1 MAVRSALLIATVV
14 SGIVSSGT
22 TVRADGLSQ
31 VETSRL
37 LRGETVVR
45 SQLLARGEQ
54 RYVGGLAYAIV
65 DAPVDELAPL
75 LDDVNAWKR
84 ILPKTRSARRIGAVD
99 GDALVAMT
107 HGTAFVEAS
116 YTMRVHRED
125 HAVRFWMDRRRSHD
139 IEDAWGF
146 LRAEPMS
153 DGRTLITYG
162 VLIDMGPGLFR
173 DLFEDSVRRLAL
185 SVPDRVRGF
194 VRERKGLVH
203 PPQ

>member
-1 MAVRSALLIATVV
+1 ML
-14 SGIVSSGT
+14 SGPTARG
-22 TVRADGLSQ
+22 DGLSSA
-31 VETSRL
+31 ENSRL

-45 SQLLARGEQ
+45 FQSLARGAQ

-65 DAPVDELAPL
+65 DAPVDDLAPL

-84 ILPKTRSARRIGAVD
+84 ILPKTRSARRVGEVG

-125 HAVRFWMDRRRSHD
+125 NAMRFWMDRRRSHD

-146 LRAEPMS
+146 LRAEPTA

-162 VLIDMGPGLFR
+162 VLIDIGPGLFR

-194 VRERKGLVH
+194 VRERKGVVH
-203 PPQ
+203 PPQY

>member
-1 MAVRSALLIATVV
+1 VRSALLIAAVV
-14 SGIVSSGT
+14 TCIVSSGA

-31 VETSRL
+31 AENSRL

-45 SQLLARGEQ
+45 FQSLARGAQ

-65 DAPVDELAPL
+65 DAPIDDLAPL

-84 ILPKTRSARRIGAVD
+84 ILPKTRSARRIGVVD
-99 GDALVAMT
+99 GDPLVAMT

-125 HAVRFWMDRRRSHD
+125 YAVRFWMDRRRTHD

-146 LRAEPMS
+146 LRAEPMP

-162 VLIDMGPGLFR
+162 VLIDMGPGLIR
-173 DLFEDSVRRLAL
+173 DLFEESVRRLAL
-185 SVPDRVRGF
+185 SVPDRVRAF
-194 VRERKGLVH
+194 VLERKGLVH

>member
-1 MAVRSALLIATVV
+1 M
-14 SGIVSSGT
+14 SSGAS
-22 TVRADGLSQ
+22 VRADGLLPA
-31 VETSRL
+31 ETSRL
-37 LRGETVVR
+37 LQGETVVR
-45 SQLLARGEQ
+45 FQSLALGAK

-65 DAPVDELAPL
+65 DAPVDDLAPL

-84 ILPKTRSARRIGAVD
+84 ILPKTRSARRIGAIG
-99 GDALVAMT
+99 GDSLVAMT

-125 HAVRFWMDRRRSHD
+125 NAMRFWMDRRRSHD

-146 LRAEPMS
+146 LRAEPTA

-162 VLIDMGPGLFR
+162 VLIDMGPGLMR

-185 SVPDRVRGF
+185 SVPDRVRGL
-194 VRERKGLVH
+194 VRERKGVIH
-203 PPQ
+203 PPR

>member
-1 MAVRSALLIATVV
+1 VRLTWLLAPVV
-14 SGIVSSGT
+14 ACVVSSGAS
-22 TVRADGLSQ
+22 VRADGLSSA
-31 VETSRL
+31 EISRL
-37 LRGETVVR
+37 LQGETVVR
-45 SQLLARGEQ
+45 SQSLARGAQ

-65 DAPVDELAPL
+65 DAPVDDLAPL

-84 ILPKTRSARRIGAVD
+84 ILPKTRSARRIGAID

-116 YTMRVHRED
+116 YTMRVRRED
-125 HAVRFWMDRRRSHD
+125 HAVRFWMDRQRSHD

-146 LRAEPMS
+146 LRAEPTG

-162 VLIDMGPGLFR
+162 VLIDMGPGIFR
-173 DLFEDSVRRLAL
+173 DLFENSVRRLAL

-194 VRERKGLVH
+194 VRERKGAIH
-203 PPQ
+203 PPR

>member
-1 MAVRSALLIATVV
+1 VRSALLFAAVV
-14 SGIVSSGT
+14 ASAALSGPSARG
-22 TVRADGLSQ
+22 DGLSSA
-31 VETSRL
+31 ENSRL

-45 SQLLARGEQ
+45 FQSLARGAQ
-54 RYVGGLAYAIV
+54 HYVGGLAYAIV
-65 DAPVDELAPL
+65 DAPVDDLAPL

-84 ILPKTRSARRIGAVD
+84 ILPKTRSARRIGAVG

-125 HAVRFWMDRRRSHD
+125 NAMRFWMDRRRSHD

-146 LRAEPMS
+146 LRAEPTA

-162 VLIDMGPGLFR
+162 VLIDIGPGLFR

-194 VRERKGLVH
+194 VRERKGVVH
-203 PPQ
+203 PPQY

>member
-1 MAVRSALLIATVV
+1 VAVRSALLIATVV

-99 GDALVAMT
+99 GDALVK
-107 HGTAFVEAS
+107 
-116 YTMRVHRED
+116 Y
-125 HAVRFWMDRRRSHD
+125 
-139 IEDAWGF
+139 
-146 LRAEPMS
+146 
-153 DGRTLITYG
+153 
-162 VLIDMGPGLFR
+162 LF
-173 DLFEDSVRRLAL
+173 F
-185 SVPDRVRGF
+185 GN
-194 VRERKGLVH
+194 
-203 PPQ
+203 